1 MNIMQY
7 CKECGGEV
15 SDDAAYCPKCG
26 AEVGYKHSFV
36 LASWGDRVI
45 AYIIDAIVVGATSSI
60 MFPFS
65 MGMGMSGPFMNLG
78 SRSVLYFLYWTVM
91 EGMYGQSLGK
101 KVMKIEV
108 AHIDGGPIDYGK
120 AAIQAVG
127 KAFLLPLDLIL
138 GWFISPKMDQR
149 FFNKI
154 SDTVVVKKRV

>member
-7 CKECGGEV
+7 CKECGAEV
-15 SDDAAYCPKCG
+15 SDGAAYCPKCG
-26 AEVGYKHSFV
+26 AEVGYRHSFM

-45 AYIIDAIVVGATSSI
+45 AYIIDTLIVGAVSSI
-60 MFPFS
+60 LFTSS
-65 MGMGMSGPFMNLG
+65 MGMAGAFLNLG
-78 SRSVLYFLYWTVM
+78 SRSVLYFFYWTIM

-101 KVMKIEV
+101 MAMKIEV
-108 AHIDGGPIDYGK
+108 AHIDGGPIDYGT

-127 KAFLLPLDLIL
+127 KAFLLPIDLIL
-138 GWFISPKMDQR
+138 GWFLSPRMDQR